1 MPQIAGS
8 TIMRTWLAR
17 TLVLVGFGWTE
28 AAVVAA
34 AGQDLHGDPLPEGA
48 VARLGSVRFRS
59 PDGEVSGLHFS
70 GDGKTLLTVGG
81 NAALR
86 VWETSTGRLLREVR
100 PEPVYVRAVVF
111 PPDGKQIALE
121 GGRRIGGDTPGSE
134 EVRRLV
140 DVTSGKEVR
149 RFKMAERDGDQVLAA
164 TPDFKYLLSLGHLG
178 VLRIEEM
185 STGTEVLEQ
194 KFPRD
199 NSARLAVSP
208 DGKTTAV
215 WTGPNT
221 RKLYLWEW
229 QEGGEPRELKVPR
242 YGIHQLTFS
251 PDGKS
256 LAACGGYEP
265 YVYEWD
271 VATGRLRHEVALRD
285 DITPF
290 GLALHPDGKTMAV
303 SDYGGRKGKHF
314 SGGVLHLERGTGK
327 VVRELPT
334 PGAAACQVVFS
345 LDGRWLAATAGGA
358 SGARFHV
365 WDLRSGEEVAAG
377 AAGHQGAIAQIA
389 TAPGGLIATAGDDHT
404 VRLWDAATG
413 KERRRLQHGGWV
425 RAVALSPDGR
435 RLASSSLD
443 DTVRLWD
450 TQSGKELSKL
460 PGHGQVGGY
469 RAVGFRAGGARL
481 LSWGDDLDLRVW
493 DIKTGKRVAEYA
505 VRPPGLAKEDEE
517 KPAARERR
525 MERMMMGP
533 AAFAPDGQHLVAP
546 LSGSF
551 LIIDT
556 ATGRIEQ
563 SVPHPGGHVISSI
576 AVAPDGR
583 HFATSGWARAV
594 QRKLPDG
601 RIQIATPDE
610 HPVCLFELATGKLVR
625 ELKMPSSAAGPVAFS
640 ADGKLLAVGF
650 GRDSGEVR
658 VLDAASLEPVATL
671 AGFGSGPHAMDFSP
685 DGKYLITGLNDGT
698 ALVWDMDRVATRK
711 EE

>member
-1 MPQIAGS
+1 
-8 TIMRTWLAR
+8 MRTWLAG
-17 TLVLVGFGWTE
+17 TLVLVGFGWTD
-28 AAVVAA
+28 AVAA
-34 AGQDLHGDPLPEGA
+34 AGGQDLHGDPLPQGA

-70 GDGKTLLTVGG
+70 ADGKTLLTVGG
-81 NAALR
+81 NATLR

-111 PPDGKQIALE
+111 APDGKQIALE
-121 GGRRIGGDTPGSE
+121 GGRRIEGDTPGYE

-140 DVTSGKEVR
+140 DVASGKELR
-149 RFKMAERDGDQVLAA
+149 RFKMAEGDGDQVLAV
-164 TPDFKYLLSLGHLG
+164 TPDGKYLLSLGYLG

-185 STGTEVLEQ
+185 ATGTELLEQ

-199 NSARLAVSP
+199 NSAALAVSP

-242 YGIHQLTFS
+242 YGLHRLTFS

-256 LAACGGYEP
+256 VAACGGYEA
-265 YVYEWD
+265 YAYEWD

-290 GLALHPDGKTMAV
+290 GLAFYPDGKTIAV
-303 SDYGGRKGKHF
+303 SDYGNRKEKHF
-314 SGGVLHLERGTGK
+314 SGSVLVLERGTGK

-334 PGAAACQVVFS
+334 PGASAGRVDFS
-345 LDGRWLAATAGGA
+345 PDGRWLAAV
-358 SGARFHV
+358 ARGRVHV
-365 WDLRSGEEVAAG
+365 WDVRSGTEVASD
-377 AAGHQGAIAQIA
+377 AAGHQGAIAQIV
-389 TAPGGLIATAGDDHT
+389 TAPGGLIATASDDHT

-450 TQSGKELSKL
+450 TPTGKEIYKL
-460 PGHGQVGGY
+460 RGHGRYGGY
-469 RAVGFRAGGARL
+469 RAVGFRAGGGRL
-481 LSWGDDLDLRVW
+481 LSWGDDLKLRVW
-493 DIKTGKRVAEYA
+493 DVKTGKRAAEYA
-505 VRPPGLAKEDEE
+505 VRPPGVTKDDEGD
-517 KPAARERR
+517 PAARERR
-525 MERMMMGP
+525 MMEVMMGP

-551 LIIDT
+551 HIIDS
-556 ATGRIEQ
+556 ASGRIEH
-563 SVPHPGGHVISSI
+563 SVQHPGGHVISSI
-576 AVAPDGR
+576 AFAPDGR
-583 HFATSGWARAV
+583 HFATSGWGRSV

-601 RIQIATPDE
+601 RIQSTTPDD
-610 HPVCLFELATGKLVR
+610 HPVCLFELATGRLVR
-625 ELKMPSSAAGPVAFS
+625 ELKMPTSDAGPVAFS
-640 ADGKLLAVGF
+640 ADGKRLAVGF
-650 GRDSGEVR
+650 GHGGGEIR
-658 VLDAASLEPVATL
+658 VLDAATLEPAATL
-671 AGFGSGPHAMDFSP
+671 TGFGSGPHAMAFSP
-685 DGKYLITGLNDGT
+685 DGKYLVTGLNDGT
-698 ALVWDMDRVATRK
+698 ALVWDMDRAPARKK
-711 EE
+711 EER